1 MHELGVLCHAIKTVD
16 RIAEEKGIRH
26 IQFITLEV
34 GSESSFVPEYFQTLY
49 PVAIDNFP
57 RLKESTLKIEKISGG
72 SLNIKEI
79 GY

>member
-1 MHELGVLCHAIKTVD
+1 MHEIGVLCHAIRTVD

-34 GSESSFVPEYFQTLY
+34 GSESSFVPEYFETLY
-49 PVAIDNFP
+49 PVAIDKFP
-57 RLKESTLKIEKISGG
+57 RLEKSTLKIEKVDGK